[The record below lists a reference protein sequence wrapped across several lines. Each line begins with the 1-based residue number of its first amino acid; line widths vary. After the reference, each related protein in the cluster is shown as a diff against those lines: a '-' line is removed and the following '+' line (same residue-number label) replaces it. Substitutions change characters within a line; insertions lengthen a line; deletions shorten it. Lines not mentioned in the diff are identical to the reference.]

1 MNMIMHIF
9 LCYSSLSIAFF
20 FFKDKFRYFEFISDF
35 PPFFFSNFRNLEHSN
50 RILLEY
56 IVSCINTALSTEI

>member
-20 FFKDKFRYFEFISDF
+20 KDKFRYFEFISDF
-35 PPFFFSNFRNLEHSN
+35 PLFFSNFRNLEHSN